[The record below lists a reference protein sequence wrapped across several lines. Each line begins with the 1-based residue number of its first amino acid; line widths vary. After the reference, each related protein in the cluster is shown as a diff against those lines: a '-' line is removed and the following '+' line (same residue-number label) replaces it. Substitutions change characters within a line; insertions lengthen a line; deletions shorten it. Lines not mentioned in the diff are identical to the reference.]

1 MKKNRYNNY
10 ANRNNYSYGSAG
22 QNRPNSGNSRK
33 TTLGNA
39 GIDADQYLSMRIDK
53 EFIPDGAE
61 VVIQV
66 KDKLTGELRP
76 VPFNQAME
84 ECFGKNSQFY
94 KQEMSDGH
102 IFNPYIHRR
111 WLPAQ
116 FRRNIRDA
124 GYNGIHEYVKLHYD
138 WNYVTRFLQKECWK
152 LAMLQRRD
160 AEAFRERSAFF
171 KLNDMQ
177 RILIEYADVII
188 ATLDQALAD
197 HERYSRNMHRRSNQ
211 EIYLYPKG
219 IGAIR
224 KDHIRPMR
232 HRYEMFRINV
242 MNACTY
248 GQLSQLMQGFEFDK
262 ADRNIPSSDLFAK
275 CFIESGAYYTLKQ
288 MIMFEG
294 LSLDGHDVCE
304 SLDLLIQRGK
314 SWGYMSLY
322 RSLRV

>member
-10 ANRNNYSYGSAG
+10 SNRNNPGYGNAS

-33 TTLGNA
+33 ATLSNA

-66 KDKLTGELRP
+66 RDKETGELRR
-76 VPFNQAME
+76 VPFNQAMDG
-84 ECFGKNSQFY
+84 CFGKNSQFY

-116 FRRNIRDA
+116 FRRNIREA
-124 GYNGIHEYVKLHYD
+124 GYNGIHDYVKRCYN
-138 WNYVTRFLQKECWK
+138 WNYVTRFLQQECWK

-160 AEAFRERSAFF
+160 PEAFRERSAFF
-171 KLNDMQ
+171 TLNDMQ
-177 RILIEYADVII
+177 RILVQYADVII
-188 ATLDQALAD
+188 AELDNVVAD
-197 HERYSRNMHRRSNQ
+197 YQRYKGSQNRRYNQ
-211 EIYLYPKG
+211 NVVLYPRG
-219 IGAIR
+219 IGAIQR
-224 KDHIRPMR
+224 EHVRPMR
-232 HRYEMFRINV
+232 YRYEKFKVDVLNCCSYRS
-242 MNACTY
+242 
-248 GQLSQLMQGFEFDK
+248 LSELIQSFKFDK
-262 ADRNIPSSDLFAK
+262 ADRSIPSSDLFAK
-275 CFIESGAYYTLKQ
+275 CFVESGAYYTLKQ

-294 LSLDGHDVCE
+294 LSLDGRDVCE
-304 SLDLLIQRGK
+304 NLDNLKKRSQF
-314 SWGYMSLY
+314 GYMSLY